1 MTYNLFNI
9 ADEIKVMNL
18 CGEIVRLD
26 KEIDMLRVKINKL
39 RDEKL
44 LLEVEIDKIR
54 EARRDSLESGTQ
66 PLPTPPSPMP

>member
-18 CGEIVRLD
+18 CGEIVRID
-26 KEIDMLRVKINKL
+26 KELDRLRIKMNRL

-44 LLEVEIDKIR
+44 SIEVEIDKIR
-54 EARRDSLESGTQ
+54 EARRDSSESGTE
-66 PLPTPPSPMP
+66 PLPTPPSGMP

>member
-18 CGEIVRLD
+18 CGEIVRID
-26 KEIDMLRVKINKL
+26 KELDRLRIKMNRL

-44 LLEVEIDKIR
+44 TLEVEIDKIR
-54 EARRDSLESGTQ
+54 EARRDSAESGTT
-66 PLPTPPSPMP
+66 PLPKPPAGMP

>member
-18 CGEIVRLD
+18 CSEIVALDRQIEALRL
-26 KEIDMLRVKINKL
+26 KINKL

-54 EARRDSLESGTQ
+54 EARRDSLKSGTE
-66 PLPTPPSPMP
+66 PIAPPPPPMP